1 MLPAA
6 PKTLG
11 RLSDVFSSAASAVA
25 GLENPL
31 GLARV
36 DSAVVVL
43 VDGLGFAN
51 VRDAAGH
58 ARWLWPIMQASKPVN
73 TVFPSTTAAA
83 LTSFATGRTPA
94 EHGLVGYRVFD
105 RAVGSGQ
112 NLLSGWTN
120 WDSATGWREGP
131 TISDAL
137 PSGVTAHFV
146 GAGAYARS
154 GFTNVIMPGAD
165 YVPAAT
171 IADRFRAARELAAT
185 PGNLIYLYVPELD
198 QVAHAHGVR
207 SLDWLGKLEALEA
220 ELRDFV
226 GKLSGGVGVILTA
239 DHGVVDV
246 EQRNH
251 LHLDQLELPAIKYV
265 GGDTRCAYIYL
276 EDSAT
281 AENASSAIDE
291 AWGDSVLVADQAALR
306 TAGWIKGDSAAAARR
321 WPDVFVMAKKSV
333 AIYHR
338 EFSAPKSYAMV
349 GHHGSISS
357 EELQIPITRFGR
369 WA

>member
-1 MLPAA
+1 
-6 PKTLG
+6 
-11 RLSDVFSSAASAVA
+11 
-25 GLENPL
+25 
-31 GLARV
+31 
-36 DSAVVVL
+36 
-43 VDGLGFAN
+43 
-51 VRDAAGH
+51 
-58 ARWLWPIMQASKPVN
+58 
-73 TVFPSTTAAA
+73 
-83 LTSFATGRTPA
+83 
-94 EHGLVGYRVFD
+94 
-105 RAVGSGQ
+105 
-112 NLLSGWTN
+112 
-120 WDSATGWREGP
+120 
-131 TISDAL
+131 
-137 PSGVTAHFV
+137 
-146 GAGAYARS
+146 
-154 GFTNVIMPGAD
+154 
-165 YVPAAT
+165 
-171 IADRFRAARELAAT
+171 
-185 PGNLIYLYVPELD
+185 
-198 QVAHAHGVR
+198 
-207 SLDWLGKLEALEA
+207 LGKLEALEA

-276 EDSAT
+276 DDSAT

-338 EFSAPKSYAMV
+338 EFSAPKSYSMV